1 VAAIRILLAQLP
13 RHLQDYFN
21 EAVASQDDMRLVG
34 SLANPLDVLLAVGS
48 TNADVV
54 ILGVGDDA
62 VPAIATHL
70 YDEYPDVRLLGVT
83 PDGHQAYLYE
93 LSPHPISIGELSPNS
108 LVEVIRSTVCPE
120 VG

>member
-1 VAAIRILLAQLP
+1 MAPIRILLAQLP

-21 EAVASQDDMRLVG
+21 RAVASQADMRLVG
-34 SLANPLDVLLAVGS
+34 SFTNPLDVLLAVGS
-48 TNADVV
+48 ASADVV
-54 ILGVGDDA
+54 ILGVADDV

-93 LSPHPISIGELSPNS
+93 LRPHPIPIGELSPTS
-108 LVEVIRSTVCPE
+108 LMEVIRSAVRPE
-120 VG
+120 LA